1 METFKDGSPV
11 SVLRNSSAGHPGEF
25 VIPSW
30 RDPRSSCVSS
40 PTRGQGTRFIS
51 NESLRL
57 PNLGLACLGRGSFDP
72 QSFYLL
78 LMLSDFS
85 LPFQGSGC
93 QPWVE
98 KLLKVR
104 EGQSSRAGVPSQP
117 SRRGPGADALCGGGS
132 MDALMLRQSLGLP
145 TLPACFGI

>member
-1 METFKDGSPV
+1 MCQLTNP
-11 SVLRNSSAGHPGEF
+11 RAGE
-25 VIPSW
+25 
-30 RDPRSSCVSS
+30 
-40 PTRGQGTRFIS
+40 TRFIS

-117 SRRGPGADALCGGGS
+117 SWHRPGADALCGGGS
-132 MDALMLRQSLGLP
+132 MDPQGPAAALMLRQSLGLP